1 MFQTEPFHMDIKI
14 ERCKLQYGVPPR
26 PHWVTAYYGIQDV
39 KLILQRFGSN
49 IIFSNGLLDP
59 YSVGGKF
66 TAQEIVLKSI
76 KDIQAR
82 QYTYPEVIV
91 GSKPPNTQPPLICGR
106 FTCIC
111 FELAAG
117 DILFDPHIGE
127 NYERDEIALDGRY
140 SWD

>member
-1 MFQTEPFHMDIKI
+1 MFEN
-14 ERCKLQYGVPPR
+14 R
-26 PHWVTAYYGIQDV
+26 
-39 KLILQRFGSN
+39 
-49 IIFSNGLLDP
+49 
-59 YSVGGKF
+59 KF

-127 NYERDEIALDGRY
+127 NYERDEVHTSLTCFLIMFCEKKKLSGTLV
-140 SWD
+140 SWITWH